1 MLKDYLSQLLK
12 KQNKSELARHLHH
25 DLSGLL
31 ASLESAVQ
39 TSQDNDDNDPGV
51 EICRLLINELK
62 KLLQQPNTSI
72 INQYE
77 KDNSDDLPTSKF
89 KLKGLQEAVLNDK
102 TLRYHI
108 GEDELSTNDRDLWN
122 EIHRLLLRI
131 GDRQAKK
138 WRDRASNLAQEVGAQ
153 ADNSAV
159 IKLPYK
165 EDKLLYPGLSGTV
178 KAKGLSL
185 STLASLDPR
194 VAKGRQDGDLKF
206 LAQVVSICL
215 HLIDK
220 DPFLHHCLKGVYDF
234 GIIPLNSEEKKLDY
248 ARTLINR
255 FESVQRSEDNP
266 VESLRTRLD
275 LDEAIHSLVYLP
287 LVETNSWLNKL
298 QEEAR
303 KTLKPA
309 VEKVNQNGD
318 SATYQWLTG
327 LYKNIVKYT
336 HPGPRGNLALENQFG
351 TQGEVLVCLRVY
363 AKINKEEILGRVLYC
378 PFN

>member
-1 MLKDYLSQLLK
+1 MLNDYLSQLLK
-12 KQNKSELARHLHH
+12 TQNSELTRHLHH

-51 EICRLLINELK
+51 EICCLLIDELK

-72 INQYE
+72 INQRQ
-77 KDNSDDLPTSKF
+77 KHNSNDLPTSEF
-89 KLKGLQEAVLNDK
+89 KLKDLREAVLNDK

-108 GEDELSTNDRDLWN
+108 GDSELSTNNSDLWN
-122 EIHRLLLRI
+122 EIHRLLLRVPEQ
-131 GDRQAKK
+131 QAKQ
-138 WRDRASNLAQEVGAQ
+138 WRDRADKLAQEVGAQ

-159 IKLPYK
+159 IEIPYK

-178 KAKGLSL
+178 KAKGLHL
-185 STLASLDPR
+185 STKAPLDTR
-194 VAKGRQDGDLKF
+194 VAKGRLDGDLKF

-215 HLIDK
+215 ELIEK
-220 DPFLHHCLKGVYDF
+220 DPFLQHCLKGVYDF
-234 GIIPLNSEEKKLDY
+234 GITPLNSEENKLDY

-255 FESVQRSEDNP
+255 FESVQKSEDNP

-287 LVETNSWLNKL
+287 LVETDSWWTKL
-298 QEEAR
+298 HNEAR
-303 KTLKPA
+303 KTLKP
-309 VEKVNQNGD
+309 VVDKVNKNGD

-327 LYKNIVKYT
+327 LYENVIRYT
-336 HPGPRGNLALENQFG
+336 HTASRGNLALENKFG
-351 TQGEVLVCLRVY
+351 TPGEVLVCLRVY